1 MVESD
6 FRCQVLLA
14 EDDLVSTELVMAILS
29 VLECDVTAVAKGAD
43 AIEIFKTKRFHLVLL
58 DFHLFDMN
66 GDQVATAMRANEVA
80 RGARPTC
87 IAALTGSAMPNEIAR
102 CRASGMDEILGK
114 PIDFARLRA
123 LAVDAFQSECE
134 IHD

>member
-1 MVESD
+1 MVAAD
-6 FRCQVLLA
+6 LRCQVLLA
-14 EDDLVSTELVMAILS
+14 EDDLVNTELVVAILS
-29 VLECDVTAVAKGAD
+29 VLECDVTAVARGAD
-43 AIEIFKTKRFHLVLL
+43 AIEAFKAKRFHLVLL
-58 DFHLFDMN
+58 DFHLSDMN

-102 CRASGMDEILGK
+102 CRASGMDDILGR

-123 LAVDAFQSECE
+123 LAIDAFQSEFE
-134 IHD
+134 VQI